1 MNILRSRLDSIEANN
16 QGNLFKHEINKITR
30 KGFKIIDSSPF
41 HFEKF
46 IFNGNLHSDKI
57 ENEKFTNYLSSN
69 KGKLYSILEDLFDK
83 LYYDNYNVLNDFE
96 LDENNYSKDSEET
109 QRLKRIIMNTNNIN
123 SIEDIPEINEL
134 IPAKYLK
141 KKEKRYEGIRLFVNI
156 RENGYIDLYL
166 IDLYHLGIDAFNM
179 NTKSYTL
186 NRNYKSNE
194 NNKTCLSI
202 IADKY
207 Y

>member
-1 MNILRSRLDSIEANN
+1 MNTLQNRLDAIESKNK
-16 QGNLFKHEINKITR
+16 GNLFKHEINKITR
-30 KGFKIIDSSPF
+30 EGYKIIDSSPF

-57 ENEKFTNYLSSN
+57 ETEKFTNYLSSYDC
-69 KGKLYSILEDLFDK
+69 KLYFILKDLFDK
-83 LYYDNYNVLNDFE
+83 LYQDNYNIFNDFE
-96 LDENNYSKDSEET
+96 LEENNYSKTSNET
-109 QRLKRIIMNTNNIN
+109 LRLKRIIKQVNNIKY
-123 SIEDIPEINEL
+123 IEDIPEINEL

-141 KKEKRYEGIRLFVNI
+141 KQEKRYEGIRLFVNI
-156 RENGYIDLYL
+156 RENGFIDLYL
-166 IDLYHLGIDAFNM
+166 IDLYHLGINAYNVK
-179 NTKSYTL
+179 TQTYTM

-194 NNKTCLSI
+194 NCDKCLSK